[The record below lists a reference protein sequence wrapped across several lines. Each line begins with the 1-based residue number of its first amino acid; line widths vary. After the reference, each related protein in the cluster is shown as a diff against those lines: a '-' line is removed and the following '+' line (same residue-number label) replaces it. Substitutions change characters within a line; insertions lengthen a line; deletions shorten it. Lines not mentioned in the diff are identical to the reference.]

1 MFSDEESDEEDSSD
15 DAEMDND
22 ARKSAMDKLVPGLE
36 PSEYGKMP
44 ASFHSNSQKLSRATT
59 ETTETSEYSSHSSSN
74 VGPRSKPIRPPILPR
89 NKFDGV
95 VSDDDTDEE
104 EAAED
109 EEDEE
114 ERPQVVGEIE
124 VDMAEEEEEF
134 LEFSRQALGITDEHW
149 KDIVRDR
156 KTRGGRNASRL
167 SPRITLSLVFASLPS
182 DQRYDTGRA
191 V

>member
-1 MFSDEESDEEDSSD
+1 MFSDEEFNEEDSSD
-15 DAEMDND
+15 DVEMDND
-22 ARKSAMDKLVPGLE
+22 ARKSAMDKLVPALE

-59 ETTETSEYSSHSSSN
+59 ETKTNEYSSHSSSDA
-74 VGPRSKPIRPPILPR
+74 GPRSKPIRPPILPR

-95 VSDDDTDEE
+95 VSDDDTDDE

-114 ERPQVVGEIE
+114 ERPQFLGEIE

-156 KTRGGRNASRL
+156 KTRGGRNSSRL
-167 SPRITLSLVFASLPS
+167 SPRIMLNLVFTSLS
-182 DQRYDTGRA
+182 SGQRYDTSRA